1 MIIVLAVTEL
11 CFFCVFVVV
20 AHLKF
25 MAGGGMKFLKKQ
37 RLVPFTY
44 LKGVLCFLRW
54 FIYVTGNTKVT
65 GCYIIFL
72 LLSVHFAVV
81 LGRRSPE

>member
-44 LKGVLCFLRW
+44 L
-54 FIYVTGNTKVT
+54 NP
-65 GCYIIFL
+65 
-72 LLSVHFAVV
+72 LSPN
-81 LGRRSPE
+81 SD

>member
-1 MIIVLAVTEL
+1 M
-11 CFFCVFVVV
+11 FFCVFVVV

-65 GCYIIFL
+65 GCYIIFR
-72 LLSVHFAVV
+72 SWAVHFAVV
-81 LGRRSPE
+81 LGERSPE